1 VIRKLVVILL
11 TGVMCLIGVTSALTA
26 TYNEVPMFR
35 TMVAAGELLPIEERV
50 PEEPFIVGPGVLNSE
65 KWLDWEVGKCGGT
78 VRLIALGSE
87 CHEMFLALGMTIL
100 RAPDQSTKDP
110 APGIVSAYST
120 SDNYK
125 TFTFTIRKGLKWS
138 DGVPVTTED
147 IRFLFEE
154 IYLDKEIT
162 EVLPIILQAQGM
174 PTEELGK
181 LEIIDD
187 YTFKITFDKPY
198 GWFINELASWIP
210 DYTKLF
216 QPSHYLKK
224 FHAKYT
230 PMEKIQPY
238 LEKEE
243 LDTWQELVAL
253 KEMNHWEMVNQRYAL
268 GVPTLTPWIPVEI
281 ETDHFFYERNP
292 YYWKVDIAGNQL
304 PYFDRVEA
312 YSVQELEA
320 LNMKI
325 IAGELDIVTS
335 YAQLQNMSLY
345 EANKEKGNY
354 RIVITGSINS
364 PEMLFLNQDYEYDK
378 EDSVWQKIV
387 GDAEKRGKFGRALA
401 LAIDSEDIN
410 NNLYFGMFDMPKI
423 TPAEF
428 DPEEAG
434 RLLDEIGMGKFD
446 SEGFRLG
453 PDGKKFD
460 FVVSVAAHMPDII
473 PMTELLKEYL
483 DNVGI
488 RTTIDQMGIRL
499 YDQRKIANQ
508 MMASVIWNDG
518 PIWPSGISV
527 DYLPLH
533 KGPWAPE
540 CWKYYTSQGK
550 FGRKPPEYLQEFFD
564 IHDAR
569 KEYPAESKEGE
580 ELYRKLQNWF
590 AENYVMIWVIG
601 EVKMPTIVS
610 KTIGNVVKD
619 GYPFDRACD
628 YGMEQL
634 FFKE

>member
-1 VIRKLVVILL
+1 MLKKIVTALLCMAVCL
-11 TGVMCLIGVTSALTA
+11 TGTTMGLAMNYKES
-26 TYNEVPMFR
+26 PMLR
-35 TMVAAGELLPIEERV
+35 RLVAAGELPPVEERL

-65 KWLDWEVGKCGGT
+65 KWLDWEVGKHGGT
-78 VRLIALGSE
+78 VRLADLNGIS
-87 CHEMFLALGMTIL
+87 HEMFLALGTTIL

-110 APGIVSAYST
+110 APAIVSDYT
-120 SDNYK
+120 VSDDYK

-147 IRFLFEE
+147 VRFLFEDVYLNEE
-154 IYLDKEIT
+154 IM
-162 EVLPIILQAQGM
+162 EVFPSILKAQGM
-174 PTEELGK
+174 PNEEPGK

-187 YTFKITFDKPY
+187 YTFRITFNKPY

-216 QPSHYLKK
+216 QPAHYLKK

-230 PMEKIQPY
+230 PIEKIQPY
-238 LEKEE
+238 LKKYG
-243 LDTWQELVAL
+243 LNTWQELVAL
-253 KEMNHWEMVNQRYAL
+253 KEMNHWEIVNQPYAL

-281 ETDHFFYERNP
+281 TTDHMFYERNP

-304 PYFDRVEA
+304 PYFDRIESH
-312 YSVQELEA
+312 SVNELET

-335 YAQLQNMSLY
+335 YAQLQNMPLY
-345 EANKEKGNY
+345 KANEERGNY
-354 RIVITGSINS
+354 RTVITGSINN
-364 PEMLFLNQDYEYDK
+364 PEMLFLNHDYEYDK
-378 EDSVWQKIV
+378 EDSTWQKIIS
-387 GDAEKRGKFGRALA
+387 DPEKRRKFGRALA

-410 NNLYFGMFDMPKI
+410 NNLYFGMYDMPEI

-428 DPEEAG
+428 NPEEAK
-434 RLLDEIGMGKFD
+434 RLLDEIGMDKFD

-453 PDGKKFD
+453 PDGKRFE
-460 FVVSVAAHMPDII
+460 FIISVAAHMPDII
-473 PMTELLKEYL
+473 PMSELLKEYL
-483 DNVGI
+483 ENVGI

-499 YDQRKIANQ
+499 WDERKSANQ

-527 DYLPLH
+527 DYLPNH

-540 CWKYYTSQGK
+540 CWKYYSSQGK
-550 FGRKPPEYLQEFFD
+550 FGRKPPEYIQEFFD

-569 KEYPAESKEGE
+569 KRYPAQSKEGE
-580 ELYRKLQNWF
+580 ELFQKLQNWF
-590 AENYVMIWVIG
+590 AENYVMIYPIG
-601 EVKMPTIVS
+601 NVKVPTIVS
-610 KTIGNVVKD
+610 KRIGNVVKD